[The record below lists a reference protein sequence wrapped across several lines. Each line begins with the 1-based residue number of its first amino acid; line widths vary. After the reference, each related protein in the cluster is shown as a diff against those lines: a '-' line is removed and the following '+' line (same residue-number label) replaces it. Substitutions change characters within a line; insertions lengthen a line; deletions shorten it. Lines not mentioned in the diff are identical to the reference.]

1 MEKALNNF
9 DYTEADKIAKI
20 LSFQPIED
28 AKKIE
33 TVKGIIFCIT
43 GKLSKPRALIQ
54 ADIEAAGGKVGT
66 SVTGKTNYLICNKPE
81 TSAKYKAA
89 VEKGLPILTEE
100 QLYKML
106 QVENS
111 ENF

>member
-1 MEKALNNF
+1 MKRLLVA
-9 DYTEADKIAKI
+9 I
-20 LSFQPIED
+20 LAFSLC
-28 AKKIE
+28 A
-33 TVKGIIFCIT
+33 CNSST
-43 GKLSKPRALIQ
+43 GGSSA
-54 ADIEAAGGKVGT
+54 T
-66 SVTGKTNYLICNKPE
+66 STSDSSTE